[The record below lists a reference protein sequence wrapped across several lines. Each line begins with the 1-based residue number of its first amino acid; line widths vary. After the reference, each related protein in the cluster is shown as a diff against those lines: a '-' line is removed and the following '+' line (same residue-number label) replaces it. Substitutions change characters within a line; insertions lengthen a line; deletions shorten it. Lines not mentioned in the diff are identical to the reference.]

1 MGVVSA
7 GGPEG
12 TELTL
17 DWRTWGRWLAAIAG
31 ASFALAALLT
41 LIDALNLTA
50 PAPSVPD
57 GAALPD
63 RILAIL
69 QNQSQRFPVVLIAS
83 LVAIVA
89 FAALAA
95 LGPVLRRVL
104 GSPHDPR
111 GNVLVGALALGG
123 AIGVIGQLVFIGGQA
138 VASDATYCECAFRDP
153 QLIARGGVLDL
164 VSSINAWMTWGTIA
178 FFAAGLFAAASHP
191 EAGRMAP
198 RRWIVLTWTLAALM
212 TVVADVG
219 AGFPPL
225 AQSLRWDLD
234 PSLVTSVSS
243 LVVLL
248 VLVPWWSFW
257 LRSWLGSVPPSG
269 AEPESG

>member
-1 MGVVSA
+1 VGVA
-7 GGPEG
+7 GADGSEDS
-12 TELTL
+12 ELTR
-17 DWRTWGRWLAAIAG
+17 DWRDWGRWLATIAG
-31 ASFALAALLT
+31 ASFALGALLT
-41 LIDALNLTA
+41 LVDALNLTA
-50 PAPSVPD
+50 PAPSIPPD
-57 GAALPD
+57 AALPD

-95 LGPVLRRVL
+95 LGPVLRRAFAAA
-104 GSPHDPR
+104 HDPR
-111 GNVLVGALALGG
+111 GSALVGLLALGG
-123 AIGVIGQLVFIGGQA
+123 AVGVIGQLIFVGGQA

-164 VSSINAWMTWGTIA
+164 VSSINAWMTWGSIA
-178 FFAAGLFAAASHP
+178 FFAAGLFVAASHP
-191 EAGRMAP
+191 EAGRVAP
-198 RRWIVLTWTLAALM
+198 RGWIVLTRTLASLM
-212 TVVADVG
+212 AIVAVVG

-234 PSLVTSVSS
+234 PSLVTGVPS

-257 LRSWLGSVPPSG
+257 LRGWLGSVPPSG
-269 AEPESG
+269 VEPESG

>member
-1 MGVVSA
+1 MGS
-7 GGPEG
+7 EDS
-12 TELTL
+12 ELTP

-31 ASFALAALLT
+31 ASFGLGALLT
-41 LIDALNLTA
+41 LVDSLNLTA
-50 PAPSVPD
+50 PAPDIPPD
-57 GAALPD
+57 AALPD

-83 LVAIVA
+83 LVATVA

-95 LGPVLRRVL
+95 LGPVLRRAF
-104 GSPHDPR
+104 GTAHDPR
-111 GNVLVGALALGG
+111 GSVLVGLLALGG
-123 AIGVIGQLVFIGGQA
+123 AVGVIGQLIFISGQA

-164 VSSINAWMTWGTIA
+164 VSSINAWMTWGSIA

-191 EAGRMAP
+191 EAGRVAP
-198 RRWIVLTWTLAALM
+198 RSWIVLTRTLATLM
-212 TVVADVG
+212 VIVAVVG

-225 AQSLRWDLD
+225 AQSLRWYLD
-234 PSLVTSVSS
+234 PSLVTGVPS

-257 LRSWLGSVPPSG
+257 LRGWLGSVPPSG
-269 AEPESG
+269 VQPESG

>member
-1 MGVVSA
+1 VTS
-7 GGPEG
+7 
-12 TELTL
+12 

-31 ASFALAALLT
+31 VSFALGALLT

-50 PAPSVPD
+50 PAPSFPG

-69 QNQSQRFPVVLIAS
+69 QNQSQRFPVVFIAS

-89 FAALAA
+89 FASLAA
-95 LGPVLRRVL
+95 LGPVIRRAF
-104 GSPHDPR
+104 GGAHDPR

-138 VASDATYCECAFRDP
+138 VASDSTYCECAFRDP

-178 FFAAGLFAAASHP
+178 FFAVGLIAVASHP
-191 EAGRMAP
+191 AAGLVAP
-198 RRWIVLTWTLAALM
+198 RRWITLSWTLATLMAL
-212 TVVADVG
+212 VALVG

-225 AQSLRWDLD
+225 AQSAKWDVD
-234 PSLVTSVSS
+234 PTLVTGVPS

-257 LRSWLGSVPPSG
+257 LRGWLGSISPS
-269 AEPESG
+269 EPEPEAS